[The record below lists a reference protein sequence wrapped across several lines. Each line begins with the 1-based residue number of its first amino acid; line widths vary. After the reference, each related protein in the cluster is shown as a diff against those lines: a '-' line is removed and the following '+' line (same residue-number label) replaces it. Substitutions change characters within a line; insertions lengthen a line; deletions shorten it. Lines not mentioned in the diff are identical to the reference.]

1 MQFGVFLTIPSPD
14 GDQTAQAL
22 YARAFAIAE
31 EAEAL
36 GFSKLW
42 LAEHHF
48 TNYATSARPLQLLS
62 HLAARTQQIRL
73 GPAIIPIPL
82 HHPLVVAEELATLDV
97 LSGGRLEVGLGKGYA
112 QYQYDR
118 LGIDRARD
126 QGRFLEAL
134 VVRGTNSAAP
144 YDLLEDFGVHS
155 AVAWPFGEPAPLQ
168 PQIARG
174 YGLAMQAIAAMEP
187 TAGAAAAGQTLLQWL
202 SALTAEG
209 AAIELI
215 CTGQSLGGG
224 LAPTVA
230 LWLQNVQGT
239 AWDPKKQ
246 ATVGAISFAGPT
258 AGDADFAA
266 WSEACL
272 GERLI
277 RVVNSLDV
285 APRTWNA
292 AQMTT
297 IPDLY
302 GTIAGDKVAALLV
315 AAQLRLSAGVS
326 YTQPFADLPPLE
338 GTLDA
343 NQTFWFTQAAWQ
355 HVYGYLQILGLQRE
369 LPLVAWIFGPGATA
383 EPAAAA

>member
-1 MQFGVFLTIPSPD
+1 MDPRTSPLSQQMLMLSYVVYAGTKLT
-14 GDQTAQAL
+14 GDSLDARLGAL
-22 YARAFAIAE
+22 
-31 EAEAL
+31 
-36 GFSKLW
+36 
-42 LAEHHF
+42 F
-48 TNYATSARPLQLLS
+48 TEV
-62 HLAARTQQIRL
+62 AARSPLLAGQWTGVW
-73 GPAIIPIPL
+73 GPATFVAPGETTAAN
-82 HHPLVVAEELATLDV
+82 VVFV
-97 LSGGRLEVGLGKGYA
+97 A
-112 QYQYDR
+112 QSVQTPNTY
-118 LGIDRARD
+118 
-126 QGRFLEAL
+126 AL

-155 AVAWPFGEPAPLQ
+155 AVAWPFGQPAPLQ

-202 SALTAEG
+202 SALTASG
-209 AAIELI
+209 AAIHLL

-230 LWLQNVQGT
+230 LWLQNVQG
-239 AWDPKKQ
+239 ADWDPQKK
-246 ATVGAISFAGPT
+246 ATVSAISFAGPT

-292 AQMTT
+292 AQMTS

-302 GTIAGDKVAALLV
+302 GTIAGYKVAALLV

-338 GTLDA
+338 GTQNP
-343 NQTFWFTQAAWQ
+343 NQTYWFTQAAWQ
-355 HVYGYLQILGLQRE
+355 HVYGYLQILGLEHE

-383 EPAAAA
+383 EPSAAV